1 MISHSFSRLATP
13 LFATPLSRRQA
24 LFLGLR
30 AASVSLITPVALATP
45 AQPSL
50 DAVTLATNWYAEVE
64 HGGFYQA
71 LATGIYERYGL
82 KVTIKMGGA
91 GVNVLQL
98 LVGGA
103 ADFAIGS
110 SLDALTAVESAIPLV
125 TVAAIFQKDP
135 QILMAHPGVGHA
147 SLASLKGKPIYA
159 SAGANVTYWPFLR
172 SRFGFTDDQKRPY
185 TSSMSPFLLDPASAQ
200 QGYLITEPLR
210 VRQQG
215 GFDPVVYW
223 LADYGYNP
231 YACTIETTRKTIQT
245 QPDRVQRFVTAS
257 LQGWQSYLQNPQPGN
272 QLIQQANPQMTQELL
287 AYGIAKLKEYS
298 IVTGGDAAR
307 LGIGAMTEQRWQEQF
322 QTMVQAKLLQPST
335 PYQNAF
341 TLQFVT
347 PGSSVG
353 SS

>member
-1 MISHSFSRLATP
+1 
-13 LFATPLSRRQA
+13 
-24 LFLGLR
+24 
-30 AASVSLITPVALATP
+30 
-45 AQPSL
+45 
-50 DAVTLATNWYAEVE
+50 
-64 HGGFYQA
+64 
-71 LATGIYERYGL
+71 
-82 KVTIKMGGA
+82 
-91 GVNVLQL
+91 
-98 LVGGA
+98 
-103 ADFAIGS
+103 
-110 SLDALTAVESAIPLV
+110 
-125 TVAAIFQKDP
+125 
-135 QILMAHPGVGHA
+135 
-147 SLASLKGKPIYA
+147 
-159 SAGANVTYWPFLR
+159 
-172 SRFGFTDDQKRPY
+172 
-185 TSSMSPFLLDPASAQ
+185 
-200 QGYLITEPLR
+200 
-210 VRQQG
+210 
-215 GFDPVVYW
+215 VVYW

-287 AYGIAKLKEYS
+287 AYGIAKLKEYG

-322 QTMVQAKLLQPST
+322 QTMVQAKLFQPST